1 MNFEHH
7 SKLSNRRNYNQT
19 QPIPTTQNYQ
29 TDETV
34 LLGLEKITT
43 IFLLNYFKLN

>member
-19 QPIPTTQNYQ
+19 QPTPTMQSCQ
-29 TDETV
+29 TDGTV
-34 LLGLEKITT
+34 SLGLEKMTT